1 MLSGMGNI
9 AEIKQRLA
17 FVFFAL
23 IVYRIGTFIPIPGV
37 NPAALQQFFDQ
48 NTGTILGVFNMFS
61 GGALQRLSV
70 FALGIMPYI
79 STSIIMQLLVL
90 VFPKLKKISEE
101 EGGKKKI
108 QKLTSES

>member
-1 MLSGMGNI
+1 VAGKNATGMLSGMSNI

-48 NTGTILGVFNMFS
+48 NTAPF
-61 GGALQRLSV
+61 
-70 FALGIMPYI
+70 
-79 STSIIMQLLVL
+79 
-90 VFPKLKKISEE
+90 
-101 EGGKKKI
+101 
-108 QKLTSES
+108 